1 MILGNLNKNKTL
13 LTGTVT
19 KYIASE
25 QFRSNNFIT
34 DITVSVIESR
44 TTKLIWTSDSK
55 FRWEWRELIDSFC
68 HKIWTRKDIQFFFLF
83 FFFFLL
89 MTGNSFSFHLAKI
102 IFLKILGKGA
112 ENAGSQKGPQKWK
125 FKEYKLIDVK
135 LIIVFYA
142 RNC

>member
-25 QFRSNNFIT
+25 QFRSNNFIM
-34 DITVSVIESR
+34 DITVNVIESR

-68 HKIWTRKDIQFFFLF
+68 HKIPTRKDIQFFFFFL

-89 MTGNSFSFHLAKI
+89 MTRNSFSFHLAKI

-112 ENAGSQKGPQKWK
+112 ENTGSQKGPLTNW
-125 FKEYKLIDVK
+125 LIDFK